1 MEKKKDYKL
10 IQHNLVY
17 HIQGVLSPTKYAA
30 AKNGNIKNGG
40 SQISSFP
47 LLVYS
52 MENKNN
58 TKLSIGLANIY
69 IIIKF
74 CKV

>member
-40 SQISSFP
+40 
-47 LLVYS
+47 
-52 MENKNN
+52 
-58 TKLSIGLANIY
+58 LSD
-69 IIIKF
+69 IIIPSFSLFNGKQKQYKIINWF
-74 CKV
+74 SKHLYHN